1 MWRTNSANF
10 LRKNTGG
17 TAALRGNERLH
28 HGNVN
33 FLTAPQSIAL
43 LFSDIPVCC
52 NPWRVTGKC
61 RKSGN
66 IDNAP
71 DSNGKYR
78 SQNGTVRHDSML
90 LFVQV
95 RVPPADGMPE
105 RVKRNRTRNTD
116 ECRQICRICSAQF
129 RIHSGLLL
137 VTLSTPFS
145 RCFRNSSS
153 LSMVQASTSVLT
165 A

>member
-1 MWRTNSANF
+1 MEMNGSIM
-10 LRKNTGG
+10 G
-17 TAALRGNERLH
+17 TST
-28 HGNVN
+28 

-66 IDNAP
+66 IGNAP

-78 SQNGTVRHDSML
+78 SQNGTVRYDSML

-95 RVPPADGMPE
+95 RVPPPADGMPE
-105 RVKRNRTRNTD
+105 HMKRNRIRNTD
-116 ECRQICRICSAQF
+116 ECRQTRRIRSAQF

-153 LSMVQASTSVLT
+153 LSMVQASTRVPT